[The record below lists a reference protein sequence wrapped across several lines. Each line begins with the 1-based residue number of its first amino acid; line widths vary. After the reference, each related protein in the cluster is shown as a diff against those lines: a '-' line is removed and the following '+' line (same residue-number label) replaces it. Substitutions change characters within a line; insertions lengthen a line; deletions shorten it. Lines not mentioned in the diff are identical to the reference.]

1 MKKTEQDIELEIE
14 KIKAQKNAQI
24 ERLKEQ
30 KRKIRAANSAEARKQ
45 RMRILIAAGAL
56 LEGCVEG
63 GAANVNMDGLAAF
76 VKQNRDVISRSIT
89 NPKPRSMAE
98 AGEALKDWER
108 RGREAKRA
116 QKEAAQ
122 GGGAA

>member
-24 ERLKEQ
+24 KRLKEQ
-30 KRKIRAANSAEARKQ
+30 KRKIQAANSAEARNQ
-45 RMRILIAAGAL
+45 RTRILIAAGAL
-56 LEGCVEG
+56 LEGCIDG
-63 GAANVNMDGLAAF
+63 GAANMNMDMLASF
-76 VKQNRDVISRSIT
+76 VKQNKELIAKVVT
-89 NPKPRSMAE
+89 TPEPRTMAE